1 MIRQVEVKHVVF
13 IVDEGSTFKASLDKI
28 WKLNSTEG
36 QHDHPSLKNLKTQ
49 PASEGS
55 MILSYDVDM
64 GGKPITIRTKLTPLP
79 PLGLYFET
87 LDGPLAGS
95 KSIQYYTP
103 RGKET
108 GVTVV
113 GEWKSSAMSDDQI
126 KGAVM
131 GFLQTV
137 FDEDQ
142 ANLARM

>member
-1 MIRQVEVKHVVF
+1 MVF
-13 IVDEGSTFKASLDKI
+13 IIDEGSTFKASLDKI
-28 WKLNSTEG
+28 WKLNQSEG
-36 QHDHPSLKNLKTQ
+36 QHNHPSLKNAKNTPNPDGTVL
-49 PASEGS
+49 
-55 MILSYDVDM
+55 ISYDVDM

-95 KSIQYYTP
+95 KSFQYYTP
-103 RGKET
+103 KGKET

-113 GEWKSSAMSDDQI
+113 GEWKSSAMPDDQI
-126 KGAVM
+126 RGAVM

-142 ANLARM
+142 ANLAKM